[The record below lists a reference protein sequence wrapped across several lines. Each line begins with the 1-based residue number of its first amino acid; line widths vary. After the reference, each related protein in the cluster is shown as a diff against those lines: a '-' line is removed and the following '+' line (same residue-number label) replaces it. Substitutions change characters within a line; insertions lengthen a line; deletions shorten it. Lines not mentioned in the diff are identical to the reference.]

1 MGRGFGIQLS
11 RIGLLVCAK
20 LGQVY
25 YYMSEN
31 LVYTYNEVDK
41 LFSVISNTAE
51 YPYNHWFTYD
61 GCLYYFSND
70 SNTIRKVD
78 PSQAYTDEWDTPT
91 DIYVSGYEF
100 VYVEYNNNLWTTVYN
115 DSLGV
120 YQFGYTYGITKSAP
134 AAPIQ
139 DGTYVLK
146 ATVLNGKVTY
156 SWVVDE
162 VAQALQITNQI
173 LE

>member
-1 MGRGFGIQLS
+1 
-11 RIGLLVCAK
+11 
-20 LGQVY
+20 
-25 YYMSEN
+25 MSGN
-31 LVYTYNEVDK
+31 DVYTYNKVDK
-41 LFSVISNTAE
+41 TFVVIGNTYYE
-51 YPYNHWFTYD
+51 YPSNHWFTYD
-61 GCLYYFSND
+61 ECLYYFSSD

-78 PSQAYTDEWDTPT
+78 PSQVGTDKWDTRT
-91 DIYVSGYEF
+91 DIYLSSDDN
-100 VYVEYNNNLWTTVYN
+100 VYVEYNNNLWTCSFN

-120 YQFGYTYGITKSAP
+120 YQFGYTYGIIKSAP
-134 AAPIQ
+134 AAPTQ
-139 DGTYVLK
+139 NGTYVLK